1 MALSYTGTVVG
12 QPEALRDT
20 GERVEVLLDCCE
32 LRSES
37 AHGHSGGSVPVPG
50 LDLVDDLL

>member
-20 GERVEVLLDCCE
+20 GERAEVLLDCCE